1 MMVANR
7 ATLSGISE
15 HPFFP
20 LSLPPQRGVH
30 GDIHDNIR
38 LELSPAPLGF
48 GWMAA
53 AFFPECVSRADI
65 AAPQKRTAAIND
77 GEETARVVNYPVA
90 GRIRALPGALSEK
103 AELRLLCEQ
112 HRWRSRAAL
121 CNRALANHDLLLE
134 LLRLC

>member
-1 MMVANR
+1 MIVANR

-15 HPFFP
+15 HPFFSLRAGFMATFMTISA
-20 LSLPPQRGVH
+20 LSYHLHHWALVGWRRILPRMRVQGRHCCAPKTNGCYQRRRGN
-30 GDIHDNIR
+30 GACGQ
-38 LELSPAPLGF
+38 LP
-48 GWMAA
+48 
-53 AFFPECVSRADI
+53 SR
-65 AAPQKRTAAIND
+65 
-77 GEETARVVNYPVA
+77 GRV
-90 GRIRALPGALSEK
+90 RALPGALSEK